1 MTTFLNLSHRS
12 LCILYFH
19 NFKLQFFLMTND
31 LNDHFPHSLRSSLA
45 EVLKTI
51 ETIGTIFFPC
61 LRTLQSPSRSTLSLA
76 RARRGRTSGV
86 CLRLASVRPLRGRLV
101 CFSVKIRRLRSLR
114 SLHQRL
120 WIFALFEDVS
130 SHAEVLKT
138 IGTIF
143 FPLLAHLSRVDRRW
157 AVDGPALLNQPQHST
172 PLHKGRGEQ
181 PRGLRGGGAFTS
193 SRTSLPPL
201 SPPVPA
207 FSSFSASAAR
217 RCARC

>member
-1 MTTFLNLSHRS
+1 
-12 LCILYFH
+12 
-19 NFKLQFFLMTND
+19 MTND
-31 LNDHFPHSLRSSLA
+31 LNDHFPHSLRSLLA

-76 RARRGRTSGV
+76 RARRGRTYRV

-130 SHAEVLKT
+130 SLAEVLKTIET

-143 FPLLAHLSRVDRRW
+143 FPC
-157 AVDGPALLNQPQHST
+157 
-172 PLHKGRGEQ
+172 
-181 PRGLRGGGAFTS
+181 LRTFPELTGDW
-193 SRTSLPPL
+193 L
-201 SPPVPA
+201 
-207 FSSFSASAAR
+207 
-217 RCARC
+217 